1 VEVKMELRKNS
12 CERPPNHPGEL
23 YLSFFLQNMC
33 YDYTIKLIG
42 FILLQK
48 FCCGYKNESQI
59 E

>member
-1 VEVKMELRKNS
+1 MELRKNS